1 MNALLAIVFLGLS
14 SWALIALFRRLRR
27 QQCGATWWAA
37 LAFLITCG
45 IGLGIWCSHS
55 CEYQLGTQFR
65 FGSFPIPVVIFHLE
79 DGRWVDFPLP
89 AIAMALVMFTNTI
102 SITTLA
108 TLPLWLALLRKQ
120 ECGSTGAA
128 A

>member
-14 SWALIALFRRLRR
+14 SWALVALFRRLR
-27 QQCGATWWAA
+27 QQRVGATWWAA
-37 LAFLITCG
+37 LALLIACG
-45 IGLGIWCSHS
+45 IRLGIWCAHS

-65 FGSFPIPVVIFHLE
+65 FGSFPIRAVIFHLE
-79 DGRWVDFPLP
+79 DGQWVDFPLP
-89 AIAMALVMFTNTI
+89 GVAMALVMFSNMF

-108 TLPLWLALLRKQ
+108 TLPLWLALRRKQ
-120 ECGSTGAA
+120 EHGSTGAA